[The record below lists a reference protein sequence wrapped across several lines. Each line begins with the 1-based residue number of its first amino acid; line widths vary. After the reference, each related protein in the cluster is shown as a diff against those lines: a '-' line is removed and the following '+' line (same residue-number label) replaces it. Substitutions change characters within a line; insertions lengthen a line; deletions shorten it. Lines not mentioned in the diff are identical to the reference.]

1 MSFFLLG
8 GHATGA
14 GALSGWR
21 PPRSWNRIRPAFA
34 TPMCDRVVGAPGRPS
49 SYPTVEHVEKWLL
62 GRILAGR
69 DCSSM
74 LRALLS
80 NRPNQ
85 VKRTRVKNPEPNGSR
100 SLHCSCVGCCSE
112 WGRCFAPRAGV
123 GPGAE
128 AMPADWRGRRHRTLR
143 PPWINNGH
151 LNCFFAK
158 QHLQQCAPVT
168 AVCKR
173 GLWMCCS
180 VRRGASGASSS
191 LSFPCMLDFSC
202 MLEFT
207 FGSLPLETTQRAPPT
222 RAGQTRE

>member
-1 MSFFLLG
+1 MRLEQAPSQVGDRHAPGIGSAPPLQPQC
-8 GHATGA
+8 ATGWSA
-14 GALSGWR
+14 RPEDLRRTQQSSTSKNGFLGAYLQGGTVLPCCER
-21 PPRSWNRIRPAFA
+21 CCP
-34 TPMCDRVVGAPGRPS
+34 TPQPSQTHQGQKPGA
-49 SYPTVEHVEKWLL
+49 K
-62 GRILAGR
+62 
-69 DCSSM
+69 
-74 LRALLS
+74 
-80 NRPNQ
+80 
-85 VKRTRVKNPEPNGSR
+85 GSR

-143 PPWINNGH
+143 PPCINNGH
-151 LNCFFAK
+151 LNCFVAK

-207 FGSLPLETTQRAPPT
+207 FGSLPLETTQRARPT